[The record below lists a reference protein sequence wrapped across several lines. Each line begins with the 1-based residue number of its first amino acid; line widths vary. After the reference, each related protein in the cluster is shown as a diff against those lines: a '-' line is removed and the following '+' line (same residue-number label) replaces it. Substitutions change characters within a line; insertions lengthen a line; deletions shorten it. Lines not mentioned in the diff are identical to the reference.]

1 MEELKHEVDLFEI
14 GTEEDMSVFDK
25 EERNQ
30 DGLYRP
36 SLENAKDKTKGYQ
49 ATIRFLPNFFKDEDG
64 VVKKGQISIKSHV
77 HYANIQ
83 GDQDLTGYYD
93 CNKNFDPK
101 CDLCTIFWKL
111 NKSKNEAD
119 VEKSK
124 LINRSTKWYSYVY
137 VIEDENNP
145 ELEGQILVFG
155 YGAQVKEKIN
165 QQRTNELGTG
175 KCNVF
180 SLTEGKDFRLIIKSK
195 GEGREKVTYEGS
207 TFLET
212 SPVKLF
218 NPANKSWVKVPIK
231 DGKIEAKVQN
241 KLLQTLLDR
250 KTELENFEPKV
261 WDDDTKAKVEKII
274 AYLTGDDVFT
284 ADRQASH
291 ASKES
296 SKKIEEDTTP
306 VDSQTADDFFS
317 IEDDSEN

>member
-1 MEELKHEVDLFEI
+1 MEELKHDVDLFEI

-30 DGLYRP
+30 DGLFRP
-36 SLENAKDKTKGYQ
+36 SLANAKDKTKGYQ
-49 ATIRFLPNFFKDEDG
+49 ATIRFLPNFYKGEDD
-64 VVKKGQISIKSHV
+64 VVKKGQISIKTHV

-101 CDLCTIFWKL
+101 CDLCTIYWKL

-137 VIEDENNP
+137 IVEDENNP

-155 YGAQVKEKIN
+155 YGAQVKEKIA
-165 QQRTNELGTG
+165 QQKNNELGTG

-195 GEGREKVTYEGS
+195 GEGREKVTYES
-207 TFLET
+207 SSFLET
-212 SPVKLF
+212 SPVKLY
-218 NPANKSWVKVPIK
+218 NAAKKVWMPLPVQ
-231 DGKIEAKVQN
+231 DGKIPANAQK
-241 KLLQTLLDR
+241 KLLQILLDR

-261 WDDDTKAKVEKII
+261 WDDATKTKVEKVI
-274 AYLTGDDVFT
+274 AHLTGDDVFV
-284 ADRQASH
+284 ADRQASS
-291 ASKES
+291 ASSES
-296 SKKIEEDTTP
+296 SKTVEESAP
-306 VDSQTADDFFS
+306 AGSQTADDFFS
-317 IEDDSEN
+317 IEDAEE